1 MIGESPYT
9 KTKTLNFVIV
19 RSDSPRNLLIERI
32 GMQKMGIVVSRIH
45 VTVKFHTPYG
55 IGTVSSTYESNKVE
69 KWQKKVKETIS
80 EATKDVLSC
89 LDAKERIIINDR
101 YPEQTVFIGKISRT
115 IKVGRKLFNTE
126 NKMNEYKHIKPVKQ
140 KMRGLGLDHNEAT
153 CKEVDELTKAGIIQ
167 KVKDQTWVANLVMRN
182 IKKCKRGMEDGAGLY
197 ELKQGHYPKDGYSL
211 TGGSTESGIRFCVRM
226 EVFLGPPR
234 AETKVSRTGES
245 HISPCL
251 RCKKAP
257 KDLQKKEHSWKTC
270 GSCTPRGAS
279 SSDGSGADLM
289 LVSPEGKEYTYALR
303 FEFETTNNEAEYEAL
318 LAGLR
323 IVEEMEIKNLVIYIY
338 SQVVVNQVKGLVEA
352 RQHVIKQYLKKMK
365 EILKSF
371 DTYSMEYIRRNQNK
385 KTDALSKMAF
395 VTFEHLTKE
404 VLVEVL
410 ANRSINSKEVSTITA
425 DTEEN

>member
-1 MIGESPYT
+1 MYLAASIES
-9 KTKTLNFVIV
+9 I
-19 RSDSPRNLLIERI
+19 SDALLAKREKRQVPIYF
-32 GMQKMGIVVSRIH
+32 VSR
-45 VTVKFHTPYG
+45 
-55 IGTVSSTYESNKVE
+55 
-69 KWQKKVKETIS
+69 
-80 EATKDVLSC
+80 VLQGAE
-89 LDAKERIIINDR
+89 LNYQE
-101 YPEQTVFIGKISRT
+101 
-115 IKVGRKLFNTE
+115 LE
-126 NKMNEYKHIKPVKQ
+126 NLILALVYVARRLR
-140 KMRGLGLDHNEAT
+140 RGD
-153 CKEVDELTKAGIIQ
+153 
-167 KVKDQTWVANLVMRN
+167 
-182 IKKCKRGMEDGAGLY
+182 
-197 ELKQGHYPKDGYSL
+197 
-211 TGGSTESGIRFCVRM
+211 
-226 EVFLGPPR
+226 
-234 AETKVSRTGES
+234 
-245 HISPCL
+245 
-251 RCKKAP
+251 
-257 KDLQKKEHSWKTC
+257 
-270 GSCTPRGAS
+270 S

-318 LAGLR
+318 LADLR